1 MRTLGGSSPAT
12 RQNSR
17 RPAPAT
23 HPFFPNQINLREAD
37 ELSNMP

>member
-12 RQNSR
+12 HQISR
-17 RPAPAT
+17 RSAPAT
-23 HPFFPNQINLREAD
+23 HPFFPSQCDQGEAD